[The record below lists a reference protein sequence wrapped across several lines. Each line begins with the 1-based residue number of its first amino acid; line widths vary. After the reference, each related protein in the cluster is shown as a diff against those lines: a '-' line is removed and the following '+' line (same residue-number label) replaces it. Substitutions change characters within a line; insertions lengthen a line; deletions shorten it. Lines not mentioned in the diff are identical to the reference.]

1 MKADIKLSKR
11 LKMVASFI
19 SEGTFFADIG
29 SDHAYLP
36 CYICLKDEKARA
48 IAGEVREGPY
58 HRAEETVAAYQLSD
72 KVEVRLGDGLQIIN
86 SDEGVKELVVAGMGG
101 GLISQIIESGKE
113 KLTTIDRLVL
123 QPNNST
129 HNVRKLLLNL
139 GYSLTHEKILED
151 NNHIYEI
158 LVADKINNE
167 PFLWNNVEVEK
178 QLLFGPYLMKEK
190 SPVFLKKWKIEREKL
205 MKVIHQMKNAKHIDY
220 EKLAYYETQL
230 KWMEEILT

>member
-58 HRAEETVAAYQLSD
+58 KRAEETVAAYQLSD

-86 SDEGVKELVVAGMGG
+86 SDEGVKELVVYVQ
-101 GLISQIIESGKE
+101 SF
-113 KLTTIDRLVL
+113 V
-123 QPNNST
+123 
-129 HNVRKLLLNL
+129 
-139 GYSLTHEKILED
+139 
-151 NNHIYEI
+151 
-158 LVADKINNE
+158 KINY
-167 PFLWNNVEVEK
+167 F
-178 QLLFGPYLMKEK
+178 
-190 SPVFLKKWKIEREKL
+190 S
-205 MKVIHQMKNAKHIDY
+205 
-220 EKLAYYETQL
+220 
-230 KWMEEILT
+230 EIIVAPIFEASIIAVVMFFFFIVQCVSF